1 MKKETTLLAGAITG
15 GLAVA
20 VGAFGAHSLKSQLM
34 AAGRF
39 DTFETAVRYQFYHA
53 FALLIV
59 ALVMHHMD
67 SNKLRYSGLFFLLGI
82 IFFSGSLY
90 ALCLSGIT
98 AFGAVTPFGGVFFI
112 IGWILLGISVYK
124 K

>member
-1 MKKETTLLAGAITG
+1 MKKETMLLVGVITG
-15 GLAVA
+15 ALAV
-20 VGAFGAHSLKSQLM
+20 VIGAFGAHALKSQLT
-34 AAGRF
+34 AAGRA

-53 FALLIV
+53 FALLVV
-59 ALVMHHMD
+59 ALLMNHMD
-67 SNKLRYSGLFFLLGI
+67 SKKLRYSGLFFLLGI

-98 AFGAVTPFGGVFFI
+98 PFRALAPIGGTFFI
-112 IGWILLGISVYK
+112 IGWMLLGLGVYK

>member
-1 MKKETTLLAGAITG
+1 MKKDTTLLAGAILG
-15 GLAVA
+15 ALAVA
-20 VGAFGAHSLKSQLM
+20 VGAFGAHSLKSQLT

-39 DTFETAVRYQFYHA
+39 DTFETAVRYQFYHVL
-53 FALLIV
+53 ALLVV
-59 ALVMHHMD
+59 AMLMHHMD
-67 SNKLRYSGLFFLLGI
+67 SNKLRYSALFFLLGI

-98 AFGAVTPFGGVFFI
+98 AFGAVTPFGGMFFI
-112 IGWILLGISVYK
+112 IGWILLGITVYK